1 MVMANSFLGVL
12 DESKSSGR
20 EKNPYAFPTS
30 PPASRPKRRWIIRL
44 IFLSGTTAITLWN
57 VSCQFYGVRVGG
69 VGLGVEREGGLTDLE
84 HMAIIELYDYER

>member
-1 MVMANSFLGVL
+1 MANSFLGVL

-30 PPASRPKRRWIIRL
+30 PPASRPKQRWIIRL

-57 VSCQFYGVRVGG
+57 VSCQFYGVRGRGWVRRRERGG
-69 VGLGVEREGGLTDLE
+69 GADRFGAHGNN
-84 HMAIIELYDYER
+84 